1 MWNKINVFQYQQM
14 LPVLKIKDS
23 TEQNAK
29 LISILYNLTENEV
42 DNLSV
47 ELYLWYKISLDFLDK
62 EITGKPVK
70 YIKVK
75 NKRYRCIYDIRNMP
89 SGRYIESK
97 VFSKDF
103 ANNIHKICASM
114 VIPQRRNFIGIW
126 KDEKWDA
133 SKHEEY
139 ANDLLEANFAQVYHS
154 ILFFYHVYR
163 NWMEVSKDYLIQK
176 MMEVGKSL
184 SEAEKEV
191 QNLLNILDGSIAPRL
206 LPISTISNITKGM
219 NLEQSNT

>member
-23 TEQNAK
+23 IEQDGK
-29 LISILYNLTENEV
+29 LISILYNITENEV

-47 ELYLWYKISLDFLDK
+47 IEYFKYKNSLEFLNK
-62 EITGKPVK
+62 EISGKPVK

-75 NKRYRCIYDIRNMP
+75 GKRYRCIYDVRNMP

-103 ANNIHKICASM
+103 ANNLHKISASM
-114 VIPQRRNFIGIW
+114 VIPQKRNFFGIW
-126 KDEKWDA
+126 KDDKWDA
-133 SKHEEY
+133 SKHEDY
-139 ANDLLEANFAQVYHS
+139 ANDLLEANFSQVYHS
-154 ILFFYHVYR
+154 IVFFYHVYR

-176 MMEVGKSL
+176 MIQAGMNH
-184 SEAEKEV
+184 SEAKKEIL
-191 QNLLNILDGSIAPRL
+191 NLLNILDGNIVPKL
-206 LPISTISNITKGM
+206 LPTMKISKLAKRMNSQRQTI
-219 NLEQSNT
+219 

>member
-1 MWNKINVFQYQQM
+1 M

-23 TEQNAK
+23 IEQDIK
-29 LISILYNLTENEV
+29 LISILYNITENEV

-47 ELYLWYKISLDFLDK
+47 NEYHKYKNSLQFLSK
-62 EITGKPVK
+62 EISGKPVK

-103 ANNIHKICASM
+103 GNNLHKISASM
-114 VIPQRRNFIGIW
+114 VIPQKRNFIGIW
-126 KDEKWDA
+126 KDDKWDA
-133 SKHEEY
+133 SKHEQY
-139 ANDLLEANFAQVYHS
+139 ANDLLEANFAEVYHS
-154 ILFFYHVYR
+154 IVFFYHVYR

-176 MMEVGKSL
+176 MIAAGMNHT
-184 SEAEKEV
+184 EAKKEV
-191 QNLLNILDGSIAPRL
+191 LNLLNILDGNIVPRL
-206 LPISTISNITKGM
+206 LPTMKISKLAKRMKSQRLTT
-219 NLEQSNT
+219 

>member
-23 TEQNAK
+23 IEQDGK
-29 LISILYNLTENEV
+29 LISILYNITENEV

-47 ELYLWYKISLDFLDK
+47 IEYFKYKNSLEFLNK
-62 EITGKPVK
+62 EISGKPVK

-75 NKRYRCIYDIRNMP
+75 GKRYRCIYDVRNMP

-103 ANNIHKICASM
+103 ANNLHKISASM
-114 VIPQRRNFIGIW
+114 VIPQKRNFFGIW
-126 KDEKWDA
+126 KDTKWDA
-133 SKHEEY
+133 SKHEDY
-139 ANDLLEANFAQVYHS
+139 ANDLLEANFSQVYHS
-154 ILFFYHVYR
+154 IVFFYHVYR

-176 MMEVGKSL
+176 MIQAGMNH
-184 SEAEKEV
+184 SEAKKEIL
-191 QNLLNILDGSIAPRL
+191 NLLNILDGNIVPKL
-206 LPISTISNITKGM
+206 LPTMKILKLAKRMNSQRQTI
-219 NLEQSNT
+219 

>member
-23 TEQNAK
+23 IEQDIK
-29 LISILYNLTENEV
+29 LISILYNITENEV

-47 ELYLWYKISLDFLDK
+47 NEYHKYKNSLQFLSK
-62 EITGKPVK
+62 EISGKPVK

-103 ANNIHKICASM
+103 GNNLHKISASM
-114 VIPQRRNFIGIW
+114 VIPQKRNFIGIW
-126 KDEKWDA
+126 KDDKWDA
-133 SKHEEY
+133 SKHEQY
-139 ANDLLEANFAQVYHS
+139 ANDLLEANFAEVYHS
-154 ILFFYHVYR
+154 IVFFYHVYR

-176 MMEVGKSL
+176 MIAAGMNHT
-184 SEAEKEV
+184 EAKKEV
-191 QNLLNILDGSIAPRL
+191 LNLLNILDGNIVPRL
-206 LPISTISNITKGM
+206 LPTMKISKLAKRMKSQRLTT
-219 NLEQSNT
+219 